1 MLCKQIIIAITGPT
15 ASGKTGIGIQLAK
28 VLERAEVLS
37 VDSRQIYRYM
47 DIGTAKPTI
56 REREGVPHHFLDVK
70 DPDQVYSAGDFGKEA
85 RKKIGQLWRE
95 DAVPLLIGGSGLYLQ
110 AALEGLFADE
120 PDREGTRQAIIRRL
134 EEKGLGALWEDLGR
148 ENPVARMGLSPN
160 DVPRIVRALEMAYKR
175 GKGDGAFLE
184 GDGPFF
190 DCLPLTFCLEMDRSR
205 LYQRIDRRVEEMVE
219 RGLQK
224 EVGGLVERGYGRG
237 CPGMG
242 TLGYAEILDFLD
254 GICGFGDAVELI
266 KSRSRKYAKRQLT
279 WFRRDRRLRWLDLDR
294 WGEKGIVERILAQYQ
309 AEKTV
314 T

>member
-28 VLERAEVLS
+28 ILERAEVIS
-37 VDSRQIYRYM
+37 VDSRQVYRHM
-47 DIGTAKPTI
+47 DIGTAKPTV
-56 REREGVPHHFLDVK
+56 REREGVPHHFIDVK

-85 RKKIGQLWRE
+85 RKKIEQLWRE

-110 AALEGLFADE
+110 AVLEGLFADE
-120 PDREGTRQAIIRRL
+120 PDLEGIRQAILRRM
-134 EEKGLGALWEDLGR
+134 EEKGLGALWEDLER

-184 GDGPFF
+184 GDGPFE
-190 DCLPLTFCLEMDRSR
+190 CLPLTFCLEMDRLR
-205 LYQRIDRRVEEMVE
+205 LYQRINQRADEMVE

-224 EVGGLVERGYGRG
+224 EVEGLVEMGYGRG

-254 GICGFGDAVELI
+254 GLCGFGDAVELI

-279 WFRRDRRLRWLDLDR
+279 WFRRDRRLRWLDTDR
-294 WGEKGIVERILAQYQ
+294 WGEKGVVERVLAQYQ